1 MVMQT
6 VSAAAELDLDLGPWR
21 TVNDG
26 VMGGV
31 SQGQMVAI
39 DNGLRFQGRLS
50 LENNGGF
57 ASTRRLFGGDLAGAS
72 GVRLRVKGDGRR
84 YQFRVRL
91 DDRYDGVS
99 WSAEFGTSESWQT
112 VNLPFGTFVPVFRGR
127 HVDDAG
133 PFVPGDISQLGFLI
147 ADGKE
152 GGFQLDIASI
162 EFPEGK

>member
-6 VSAAAELDLDLGPWR
+6 VSAAAELDLDLEPWR

-39 DNGLRFQGRLS
+39 DSGLRFQGRLS

-57 ASTRRLFGGDLAGAS
+57 ASTRRLFGGDLAGAG

-84 YQFRVRL
+84 YQFRVRPL
-91 DDRYDGVS
+91 KSSELSVDLPLNVRDHRWPISVAVS
-99 WSAEFGTSESWQT
+99 
-112 VNLPFGTFVPVFRGR
+112 N
-127 HVDDAG
+127 
-133 PFVPGDISQLGFLI
+133 
-147 ADGKE
+147 K
-152 GGFQLDIASI
+152 
-162 EFPEGK
+162 